1 MEQMPERAEQADH
14 ERTGAQQLYLVIL
27 CQVWGSV
34 IAVGNHRSLLQ
45 IVLNLPELFQGGF
58 EVVDDLGGDDIGGG
72 EVRGILKGVVLQP
85 EDVEVPRCRGAAG
98 SSRKGA

>member
-1 MEQMPERAEQADH
+1 
-14 ERTGAQQLYLVIL
+14 
-27 CQVWGSV
+27 
-34 IAVGNHRSLLQ
+34 VGNHRSLLQ